1 MILHRY
7 GQPFF
12 SPACVHFIR
21 IWHGEFLVHCLILG
35 FFTAK
40 PVRVLFVVVFI
51 LLILTSTPNITSTL
65 PSILSIARIARI
77 PIVKRKRTR
86 TQLFSQRFQSFKGA
100 RVVWEVVARA
110 SYGIGSRWVRL
121 VQASGDVARRGRGER
136 GKGKEKGGK

>member
-1 MILHRY
+1 MVS
-7 GQPFF
+7 F
-12 SPACVHFIR
+12 SSVASY
-21 IWHGEFLVHCLILG
+21 LD

-51 LLILTSTPNITSTL
+51 LILTSTPNITSTL

-86 TQLFSQRFQSFKGA
+86 TQLFSQRFQSFDGA

-110 SYGIGSRWVRL
+110 SYGIGSRWVTL
-121 VQASGDVARRGRGER
+121 VQVSGDVARRGRGRGER
-136 GKGKEKGGK
+136 GKGGNGHTDHTRF